1 MKTINIRANVYDKV
15 KYLPDSEKVGEA
27 VYNDVVKLEVKIIP
41 DEEILKV
48 YDCTDDYQEYVI
60 LTFAD
65 GSTNTFRNSYV
76 DMFREW

>member
-1 MKTINIRANVYDKV
+1 MAHFFISRVAQNFIDKRT
-15 KYLPDSEKVGEA
+15 DSEKVGEA